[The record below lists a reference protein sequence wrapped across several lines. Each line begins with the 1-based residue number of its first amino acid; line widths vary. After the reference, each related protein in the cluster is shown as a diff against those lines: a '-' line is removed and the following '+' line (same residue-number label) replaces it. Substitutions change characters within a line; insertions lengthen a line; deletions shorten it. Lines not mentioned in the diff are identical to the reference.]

1 MRALWSLYL
10 GTKNTIIFELFSLLI
25 YCFSLLYFI
34 LNSELTVAQI
44 GVGYWGPNLLRNLV
58 SNEECHVKF
67 AVDISAE
74 RRDFVQSLYP
84 EIQVS
89 NDAEEIFSDSD
100 IDAVV
105 IATPVR
111 SHFDLTMRALEAN
124 KHVLIEKPMATTV
137 AEVDQLGKLAES
149 KNLIAMVGHTFLYNR
164 AVRHIKK
171 IIDAG
176 ELGDIRYIYSQRVN
190 LGRIRS
196 DVDALW
202 NLAPHDVSIIQYWLN
217 NSEPE
222 YVKRVGMDY
231 VQNGVDDV
239 VFLSIKYPNHILA
252 NIHVSWLDPHK
263 IRKMTV
269 VGSERM
275 VVYDDIAENKVTIF
289 DKGIDRMAVLGKYM
303 DFDKPNPLNFNHR
316 SGDVVVPE
324 IAWEEPLK
332 VEIQHF
338 VDCIL
343 KKTPCL
349 TGVDHAKQ
357 VVAILAAGSEKLV
370 FLEN

>member
-1 MRALWSLYL
+1 M
-10 GTKNTIIFELFSLLI
+10 K
-25 YCFSLLYFI
+25 
-34 LNSELTVAQI
+34 SELTVAQI

-58 SNEECHVKF
+58 TNKQCHVKL
-67 AVDISAE
+67 AIDLSAD

-84 EIQVS
+84 DVKVS
-89 NDAEEIFSDSD
+89 DDSEEVFSDPA

-105 IATPVR
+105 ISTPVK
-111 SHFDLTMRALEAN
+111 SHFDLSVKALETG
-124 KHVLIEKPMATTV
+124 KHILIEKPMATTV

-149 KNLIAMVGHTFLYNR
+149 KNLIAMVGHTFLYNP

-357 VVAILAAGSEKLV
+357 VVAV
-370 FLEN
+370 LEQASTDPAFF